1 MSWLRTYGVSAA
13 VLVGLICGATMVA
26 ADDTA
31 RLTKVL
37 NTQCKVCHVEG
48 GKGGPIKREDL
59 AYSSDSYIT
68 GVILN
73 GLPDKGMEANSATL
87 SAEDAAWLAGEL
99 RKGALE

>member
-1 MSWLRTYGVSAA
+1 MSWVAAYGVNAA
-13 VLVGLICGATMVA
+13 VMGLICSATVA
-26 ADDTA
+26 VADDTA

-37 NTQCKVCHVEG
+37 NTHCKVCHVEG
-48 GKGGPIKREDL
+48 GKGGPIKRADL
-59 AYSSDSYIT
+59 AYSSNSYIT

-87 SAEDAAWLAGEL
+87 SAENATWLAGQL